1 MTGAAATPRPL
12 VALHGVGKAFDGGL
26 VALDGFDLTVREGE
40 FVSLLGPSGCGKT
53 TVLRLVAGL
62 DQPTSGVVERDGAA
76 GPGGVEGGLSFVFQ
90 DATLMPWASVA
101 ANVHLPLRIAGVQM
115 AAARPRIDAMLDLV
129 GLAGFA
135 EALPHQLSGGMRM
148 RAAIARALV
157 TRPRLLLMDE
167 PFAALDEITRF
178 RLNDDLIA
186 SVAATGCT
194 VIFVTHSIY
203 ESAYLSTRIAV
214 MGGRPGRIVAEI
226 SIDLP
231 PHVRDESFRR
241 DARFLAAAQA
251 SSAALR
257 DAMGGAAREAAA

>member
-1 MTGAAATPRPL
+1 MTDTAGAPRPL
-12 VALHGVGKAFDGGL
+12 VALHGVGKTFDGGL

-62 DQPTSGVVERDGAA
+62 DAPTSGVIERDGAA
-76 GPGGVEGGLSFVFQ
+76 GTGGVEGGLSFVFQ

-101 ANVHLPLRIAGVQM
+101 ANVHLPLRIAGVPM
-115 AAARPRIDAMLDLV
+115 RTARPRIDAMLDLV

-135 EALPHQLSGGMRM
+135 DALPHQLSGGMRM

-178 RLNDDLIA
+178 RLNDDLLA

-194 VIFVTHSIY
+194 VMFVTHSIY

-214 MGGRPGRIVAEI
+214 MGCRPGRVVADI
-226 SIDLP
+226 P
-231 PHVRDESFRR
+231 VNVAPHLRDESFRR

-257 DAMGGAAREAAA
+257 DAMAGAAREAAA